1 MAIGDRLLAKTA
13 NISAKETIH
22 KSDLSGPKTSPGR
35 LLDVQGKINAAE
47 ERVLALQEKIGK
59 ALVMPID
66 KLLASHLQ
74 TRKIDS
80 KQVNELAEHL
90 ASNELTTP
98 VIVRPSTVDTEK
110 FEIIAGHHRVEAFK
124 KLGRTEIEAI
134 IRPMDDQEAQKRIF
148 FDNLMA
154 PDLPDFEKYKG
165 FAAIRQSTGQSYD
178 ALAKDSGISKAL
190 VGHYF
195 SFERLP
201 KKALDILDQRPEVL
215 GATAAQKIASL
226 KADEDKVVLG
236 LEKIIA
242 GELDQTKI
250 IAFLKNNGS
259 PKSVPQHVEHVIKQ
273 GEQTVCTLST
283 KSNKSITLT
292 FGKNFNAHD
301 WHQRLAAFIEKESGH
316 AFE

>member
-1 MAIGDRLLAKTA
+1 MKNLKEQIELNVAKTIKRHA
-13 NISAKETIH
+13 LADQESDFDPGNQYAFDKISKEL
-22 KSDLSGPKTSPGR
+22 DKTKA
-35 LLDVQGKINAAE
+35 LL
-47 ERVLALQEKIGK
+47 GK
-59 ALVMPID
+59 AVVLFIGN
-66 KLLASHLQ
+66 LLPSSLQ
-74 TRKIDS
+74 TRKLDLAR
-80 KQVNELAEHL
+80 VEELKEHL
-90 ASNELTTP
+90 EHSELTTP
-98 VIVRPSTVDTEK
+98 IIVRPSSLGQDK

-259 PKSVPQHVEHVIKQ
+259 PKSVPQHVENVVKH
-273 GEQTVCTLST
+273 GEQTICTLST

-292 FGKNFNAHD
+292 FGKNFNALD
-301 WHQRLAAFIEKESGH
+301 WHQRLVAFIEKESTSQQS
-316 AFE
+316 E